1 MNGRTLKRKPKL
13 VRSENVCDH
22 SSGLDSIIRESLLQI
37 AWPISAS
44 FSAEDSL
51 YVRAQGGNFAIRKHE
66 DKCTEALHL
75 TPSSSPSLCA
85 AVGPDAVPSFLPH

>member
-51 YVRAQGGNFAIRKHE
+51 YVRAQGGNFAIR
-66 DKCTEALHL
+66 LIPPPRF
-75 TPSSSPSLCA
+75 TPAP
-85 AVGPDAVPSFLPH
+85 PPRQTPPPKTQKRDFT

>member
-1 MNGRTLKRKPKL
+1 MSRKLSETGEFLKRGLRLNLDKRGSGSNSKMNGRTLKRKPKL

-22 SSGLDSIIRESLLQI
+22 SSGWDAIIRESLLQI

-51 YVRAQGGNFAIRKHE
+51 YVRAQGGNFAIR
-66 DKCTEALHL
+66 
-75 TPSSSPSLCA
+75 
-85 AVGPDAVPSFLPH
+85 